1 MPGLAVVLMT
11 EDTDVM
17 GRLRSLLG
25 RWPMGVCGVLTTSVG
40 AFGGAVLIGLLLG
53 RHWGS
58 ILASAVGVVAG
69 IVLSE
74 LLRLAYRHRP
84 NRPAT

>member
-1 MPGLAVVLMT
+1 
-11 EDTDVM
+11 
-17 GRLRSLLG
+17 
-25 RWPMGVCGVLTTSVG
+25 MGVWGVLTTGVG

-58 ILASAVGVVAG
+58 TLASAVGVVIG